1 VYIPTGLRKSF
12 PRVDEVTEQREIK
25 TRSDMLARER
35 VGRLLWKLSM
45 PAIIGMMV
53 QGLYN
58 IVDTFF
64 VGRFTGT
71 LGIGGI
77 AIAFPIQMIIMGIGM
92 TIGIGGASVLS
103 RRMGERNKEG
113 ASLALGNM
121 ILLSLVVGLIGLISG
136 IVGMDPLLRL
146 FGANDAL
153 MPYARD
159 YLLVILIGSP
169 MFTFSMVAS
178 SSARAEGNAKVAMN
192 TMLIGAIMNIF
203 LDPVFIVAL
212 DMGVRGAA
220 IATVISVTASSLFLL
235 HYYLW
240 SGKSEITFHLRHMKL
255 KPSMV
260 GEIFAIG
267 SSDFARTAAMSLTS
281 AIFNNIL
288 RSLGGELPIA
298 TFGIIF
304 RVMSFVFMPMVGIAQ
319 GAQPILGF
327 NFGAQQFNRVKKSLG
342 LAIKSATMVAVA
354 GFAVFLLFPGPILQI
369 FSTDEELI
377 KMGITATR
385 WLVLGL
391 PLVGY
396 QHIGTSLFQAVGKAK
411 PAIFLALSRQVLF
424 LIPLVIIL
432 SRMLGLQG
440 VWLSFPA
447 ADFVSFVVTYIM
459 VTHEMRRLTRAHEA
473 QSFGEMA
480 SQPGVE
486 N

>member
-1 VYIPTGLRKSF
+1 MAEK
-12 PRVDEVTEQREIK
+12 REIK
-25 TRSDMLARER
+25 TRSDMLAREK

-103 RRMGERNKEG
+103 RRMGERDKEG
-113 ASLALGNM
+113 TSLALGNM
-121 ILLSLVVGLIGLISG
+121 ILLSIAVGLLGLICG
-136 IVGMDPLLRL
+136 IVGMDPMLRL
-146 FGANDAL
+146 FGATDEL
-153 MPYARD
+153 MPYARE
-159 YLLVILIGSP
+159 YILVILIGSP

-192 TMLIGAIMNIF
+192 TMLIGAILNIF
-203 LDPVFIVAL
+203 LDPVFIVFL

-220 IATVISVTASSLFLL
+220 VATVISVTASCLFLI
-235 HYYLW
+235 HYYLF
-240 SGKSEITFHLRHMKL
+240 SGKSEVTFHMRHMKL
-255 KPSMV
+255 NPSMM

-288 RSLGGELPIA
+288 GNLGGAVPIA
-298 TFGIIF
+298 AFGIIF

-342 LAIKSATMVAVA
+342 LAIRSATMVALAV
-354 GFAVFLLFPGPILQI
+354 FVVFLLFPGPILRI

-377 KMGITATR
+377 KVGITATR

-396 QHIGTSLFQAVGKAK
+396 QHIGTSLFQALGKAK
-411 PAIFLALSRQVLF
+411 PAIFLAMSRQVLF
-424 LIPLVIIL
+424 LIPMVIIL
-432 SRMLGLQG
+432 SKLLGLQG

-447 ADFVSFVVTYIM
+447 SDSIAFVVTYIM
-459 VTHEMRRLTRAHEA
+459 VTHEMRRLTRAHEKSSLGKVA
-473 QSFGEMA
+473 S
-480 SQPGVE
+480 SQPGLE